1 MTATINLRILLHL
14 IESRYLK
21 VYLQLR
27 KPAATDREQVMDR
40 LENSLSMEQELS
52 HRIFSDN
59 VQQLSQ
65 SEAQELLVEMHK
77 QMMYRENIYKKMFVD
92 QQRDIVDSLFG
103 VGK

>member
-1 MTATINLRILLHL
+1 
-14 IESRYLK
+14 
-21 VYLQLR
+21 
-27 KPAATDREQVMDR
+27 MDR

-77 QMMYRENIYKKMFVD
+77 QMMYKENIYKKMLLN